1 VLPFVGRVLGIV
13 GPRSPHVRAP
23 SFPVGPII
31 GSASMMSKCNHPKF
45 VATDVVDDAE
55 GKLPQREAPSRASPG
70 CAKLRMIAKD
80 SKRAFDL
87 GDKRAAEFCPTF
99 ARVEDRFF
107 C

>member
-1 VLPFVGRVLGIV
+1 MV
-13 GPRSPHVRAP
+13 
-23 SFPVGPII
+23 
-31 GSASMMSKCNHPKF
+31 SKRNHPKF

-55 GKLPQREAPSRASPG
+55 GKLPERKAPSPASPG

-87 GDKRAAEFCPTF
+87 GDKRATQLGPTF
-99 ARVEDRFF
+99 ARIEDRFF